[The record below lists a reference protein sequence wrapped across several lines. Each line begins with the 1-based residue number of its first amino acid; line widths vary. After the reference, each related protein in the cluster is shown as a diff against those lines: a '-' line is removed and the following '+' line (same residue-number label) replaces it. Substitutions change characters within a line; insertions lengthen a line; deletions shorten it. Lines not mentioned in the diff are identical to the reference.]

1 MPVFLE
7 CQRCTACCRWPGQV
21 RLTDGEI
28 TGIAAHLGME
38 EAAFI
43 NRHTRLD
50 SDRRGLALLDKPSG
64 ECSFLDGELCSIQ
77 PVKPRQCRD
86 FPNLWTHPGSEK
98 SCRAIPV
105 RVGEAEYRRLVSQAT
120 GRSLPDDFPIPQHA
134 HDQP

>member
-7 CQRCTACCRWPGQV
+7 CQRCTPCCRWPGQV

-28 TGIAAHLGME
+28 TGIAAHLGMQK
-38 EAAFI
+38 ADFI
-43 NRHTRLD
+43 NRLTRLD
-50 SDRRGLALLDKPSG
+50 SDRRGLALLDKPNG

-77 PVKPRQCRD
+77 PVKLRQCRD
-86 FPNLWTHPGSEK
+86 FSNLRTHPGSEK
-98 SCRAIPV
+98 SCRAVLV
-105 RVGEAEYRRLVSQAT
+105 RVGEDEYRRLVSQAP